1 MELSADNHGK
11 GKIRPGMIFTIEPMV
26 NAGNPNDTQW
36 PDNWTVV
43 TTDGKRSAQFE
54 HTLLVTED
62 GMEILTASPKYYDTS
77 KPVMEMLPFDRAMFQ
92 RNWVVCYKQWNH
104 DSASGTG
111 GRLCRLPVR
120 EGPRFPSPRSALS
133 GGLGVCCFL
142 MIRVDWRKD
151 RGAFCTC
158 GVEVAFPGFRWRGCV
173 RWFVW
178 V

>member
-1 MELSADNHGK
+1 MV
-11 GKIRPGMIFTIEPMV
+11 FTIEPMV

-92 RNWVVCYKQWNH
+92 RNWVVCLQTLQSRYRFRNRWASLSSP
-104 DSASGTG
+104 SASGSTFPFSQVCFVRRLRG
-111 GRLCRLPVR
+111 MLLSTSQWGLERGPGRFLYMRSCGCMPRISLAWLCMLLCV
-120 EGPRFPSPRSALS
+120 
-133 GGLGVCCFL
+133 
-142 MIRVDWRKD
+142 
-151 RGAFCTC
+151 
-158 GVEVAFPGFRWRGCV
+158 GCV
-173 RWFVW
+173 CGS
-178 V
+178 